1 MSQETSEVDHG
12 VNTAR
17 ITITTSCRDTDHLPK
32 VSNAGQFVGE
42 DNSLQVMHNGV
53 LVGRD
58 CYDGAWM
65 TEIIQQLHGHHEP
78 QEEVVFDTILNRLK
92 TGNTTPTMLE
102 LGSYWCYYSL
112 WFLNE
117 FPNGR
122 THCVE
127 PDINNLEIGRKNFA
141 LNNRTGIFHNA
152 LIDEVPSDPTSFF
165 CYSDST
171 TRAVPTESL
180 DSLIAKFGLSR
191 IDILHSDIQGFE
203 LPLLKGA
210 FETLKSGVVR
220 FVVLSTHHS
229 SISGDDFTHERCLLL
244 LKEAGAHIIAEHNV
258 FESFSGDGLIVASF
272 DPQDAELVV
281 HVSRAQ
287 PWESL
292 FGNNGAGLRD
302 EVVSRRNEV
311 IELNKIAAL
320 MQQELQTRDNKL
332 QEAAGAYSAL
342 EVAYSAL
349 EVAYSGLDTRFRTTI
364 HEAHADQRQKAEL
377 LRAAQQLNAELLP
390 KIHELEAMKA
400 SKLYR
405 WSSIFRKMYYKLRRI
420 GKYQ

>member
-1 MSQETSEVDHG
+1 MSQKITDVDHG
-12 VNTAR
+12 VNAAR
-17 ITITTSCRDTDHLPK
+17 VTITTSCRDTDHLPK

-42 DNSLQVMHNGV
+42 NNSLQVMHNGV

-65 TEIIQQLHGHHEP
+65 TEIIQQLYGHHEP
-78 QEEVVFDTILNRLK
+78 QEEVVFSVILDRLK
-92 TGNTTPTMLE
+92 TSNTTPTMLE

-117 FPNGR
+117 FPNGLA
-122 THCVE
+122 HCVE
-127 PDINNLEIGRKNFA
+127 PDINNLEIGRKNFS

-152 LIDEVPSDPTSFF
+152 LIDEAPGGPTSFF

-171 TRAVPTESL
+171 TRAVPIESL
-180 DSLIAKFGLSR
+180 DSLITKFGLSH

-203 LPLLKGA
+203 LPLLRGA
-210 FETLKSGVVR
+210 FETLKSRSVR

-229 SISGDDFTHERCLLL
+229 SISEDDFTHERCLLL

-272 DPQDAELVV
+272 DPQDADLMV
-281 HVSRAQ
+281 HVSRAK

-292 FGNNGAGLRD
+292 FGQAGKDLRNEIASRRD
-302 EVVSRRNEV
+302 EVT
-311 IELNKIAAL
+311 ELNRIGTL
-320 MQQELQTRDNKL
+320 LQQEVQTRDDKL
-332 QEAAGAYSAL
+332 QEAASAYSAL
-342 EVAYSAL
+342 DD
-349 EVAYSGLDTRFRTTI
+349 AYSGLETRFRTTI
-364 HEAHADQRQKAEL
+364 HEAHTDQRQKTEL

-390 KIHELEAMKA
+390 KVHELYAIKA

-405 WSSIFRKMYYKLRRI
+405 WSGAPRKLYYKLRRI
-420 GKYQ
+420 GKHS